1 MIVRVAVLFCLVALV
16 AGFPQTPNPTDFNDL
31 ARRAEAALDSQ
42 PAEAAKLY
50 QQALAIK
57 PDWTEGWFYL
67 GGALYQ
73 LDRYAEGTDAFR
85 KAVAGAP
92 ENGAAW
98 AFLGLCE
105 AELDNSEQALADIRK
120 GEELGLGANQGFE
133 AAVRVKAA
141 QILIRSSAFDEAMV
155 QLQPLARQNANA
167 QLVVDTMGLCALGA
181 PSKLSE
187 LSRERRAV
195 VSLAGK
201 ASWASVTQ
209 HPEEAA
215 TAYRQLLEQYPKEP
229 GVHYANG
236 LYLMETDL
244 KAALAEFKQELQIS
258 PKHWPARIVLASLQL
273 RQGSAEQSIQSLREA
288 MKMIPTRFRWLCHAE
303 LGRANLSADNLDA
316 AISELQAALRLKSG
330 NAQVHYFLAQAY
342 RRAGRPEE
350 AQKENAEFQK
360 LKLLQDP
367 LGVPSLR
374 PFSYAGKN

>member
-1 MIVRVAVLFCLVALV
+1 MFSRFAVLQVALV
-16 AGFPQTPNPTDFNDL
+16 CAAFAQAPPAADFNDL
-31 ARRAEAALDSQ
+31 ARRAEAALDTQ

-57 PDWTEGWFYL
+57 PDWAEGWFYL

-85 KAVAGAP
+85 TAVAGAP
-92 ENGAAW
+92 QNGPAW

-105 AELDNSEQALADIRK
+105 AEMDNTEQALADIRK
-120 GEELGLGANQGFE
+120 GEELGLGSNQGFE
-133 AAVRVKAA
+133 TAVRVKAA
-141 QILIRSSAFDEAMV
+141 QLLIRSSAFDEAMV
-155 QLQPLARQNANA
+155 QLQPLARANVNA
-167 QLVVDTMGLCALGA
+167 QAVVDTMGLCALAA
-181 PSKLSE
+181 PNKLSE

-201 ASWASVTQ
+201 ASWSSVTQ

-215 TAYRQLLEQYPKEP
+215 AAYREMVEKYPNEP

-244 KAALAEFKQELQIS
+244 KAALAEFQKEVQIN
-258 PKHWPARIVLASLQL
+258 PKNWPARIVLASLEL
-273 RQGSAEQSIQSLREA
+273 KQGAPEQSVQSLREA
-288 MKMIPTRFRWLCHAE
+288 MKLAPARFRWLVHAE
-303 LGRANLSADNLDA
+303 MGRANLAADNLDA
-316 AISELQAALRLKSG
+316 AISELQAALRLKTG

-342 RRAGRPEE
+342 RRAGRMEE

-360 LKLLQDP
+360 LKVMQDP

-374 PFSYAGKN
+374 PFSYANKN